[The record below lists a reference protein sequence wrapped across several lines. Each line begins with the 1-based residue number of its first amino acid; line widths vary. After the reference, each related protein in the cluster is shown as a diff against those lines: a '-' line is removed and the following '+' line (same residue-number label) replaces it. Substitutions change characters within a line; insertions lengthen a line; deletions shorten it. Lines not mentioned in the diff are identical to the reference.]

1 MDYERILVFGA
12 HADDEFPMAGTMA
25 KLADQGVGVYL
36 VTMTNGNEGYPKP
49 EWRDTIVETRRKEAA
64 EADKVL
70 GVARRWI
77 LDVEDMA
84 LSLTKATLK
93 ECIRIVREARPHAVF
108 THGPN
113 DRHGD
118 HLATHTVSVQAT
130 WHAGEP
136 VAAELGP
143 PWRTPH
149 VYYYK
154 SCTLP
159 LPTVVFDI
167 TGYAHKFAEARATQV
182 SQHTLF
188 RRTKRQFLADAARIK
203 RQRPAAS
210 ERFWIVESNVLP
222 DFLPLSKG

>member
-1 MDYERILVFGA
+1 MVGPGRFEQ
-12 HADDEFPMAGTMA
+12 E
-25 KLADQGVGVYL
+25 LAEQGVGVYL
-36 VTMTNGNEGYPKP
+36 LTMTNGNEGYPRP
-49 EWRDTIVETRRKEAA
+49 EWRDRIVEMRRGEAA

-84 LSLTKATLK
+84 LALTKATLK
-93 ECIRIVREARPHAVF
+93 DCIRIVREVRPHAVF

-136 VAAELGP
+136 VAAELGA

-159 LPTVVFDI
+159 LPTVAFDI
-167 TGYAHKFAEARATQV
+167 TGYAHKAAEARATQV

-188 RRTKRQFLADAARIK
+188 RRTKKQFLADAARIK

-222 DFLPLSKG
+222 DFLPLRNG